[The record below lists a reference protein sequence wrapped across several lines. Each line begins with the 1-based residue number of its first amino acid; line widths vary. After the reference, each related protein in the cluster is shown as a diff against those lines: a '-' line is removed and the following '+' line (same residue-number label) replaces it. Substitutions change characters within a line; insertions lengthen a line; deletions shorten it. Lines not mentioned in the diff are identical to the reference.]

1 MGSGSPNVLNHNRI
15 GYLTVS
21 GTATGWAVF
30 DPRKQ
35 EKQVNEEHSKQ
46 AEETTEYTLVLA
58 DVGMGRQDDP
68 ALNKYLDSAATLGKT
83 ALSDS
88 LYGVVP
94 ATGDPEDNYTG
105 TAGLVGDL
113 LDSGHGYKVDTRP
126 EGRKESRTHCQR
138 CGEQLLF
145 QIKPCLGYNPQWMPK
160 GEKRMIGTPE
170 TDGSPLLWWSNDRLG
185 CQCLNCKSL
194 TKYMENRRV
203 PATRKFCT
211 DTCRKASSKR
221 YQAEKRRELKDR
233 RMVALDEIET
243 VRIQRKPRLRSGIW
257 GTDAV
262 LGAIYPN
269 Y

>member
-1 MGSGSPNVLNHNRI
+1 MDDN
-15 GYLTVS
+15 
-21 GTATGWAVF
+21 
-30 DPRKQ
+30 
-35 EKQVNEEHSKQ
+35 SKQ
-46 AEETTEYTLVLA
+46 SEETTEYILA
-58 DVGMGRQDDP
+58 LTDTGLSDLGRRDDP
-68 ALNKYLDSAATLGKT
+68 ALNRYLDSAAKLGKT

-105 TAGLVGDL
+105 TGGAVGDL
-113 LDSGHGYKVDTRP
+113 LDSGHGYVVDTRP
-126 EGRKESRTHCQR
+126 EGRKEPRTQCQY
-138 CGEQLLF
+138 CGEQLMF

-170 TDGSPLLWWSNDRLG
+170 TDGSPLPWWSADRLG

-194 TKYMENRRV
+194 TKYVVEGNRV
-203 PATRKFCT
+203 PASRKFCT

-221 YQAEKRRELKDR
+221 DQAEKRRELKDR
-233 RMVALDEIET
+233 RMVALEEIET
-243 VRIQRKPRLRSGIW
+243 VKIQRKSRLRSGIW

-262 LGAIYPN
+262 LGTIYPN